1 MKRILFIILGIILC
15 HAAQAQYKD
24 IQRLPQPLRDSIL
37 IDVANK
43 AIDKYSIGYLQP
55 GREPIIEDIGVVSKD
70 MLANRKDRR
79 GLDWPQ
85 YYGVYFY
92 AVYYKTTEE
101 EKFYYSSPKD
111 YLVKVFIRA
120 DNCRPVNI
128 RYWDESS
135 SRSGLDEDEE
145 MARLVPEQKKKKYTS
160 VAEKEEK
167 RANLGKTIYHGP
179 TTPEEIREANRQ
191 DSLKRDSFRM
201 EHQRRYWEKRR
212 ADSLRMPDEERF
224 PIYYGLAQV
233 NMNLRDFDRCDY
245 YFDLAGKYFAQM
257 KPYEKH
263 IYLNNRGNSYYYRQ
277 DYPKALDY
285 FRRLLV
291 FVNQY
296 PDMKFERNM
305 TMVNLGEVFL
315 LMNQTDSATYYLNQ
329 CYAYFK
335 EMENT
340 SALYYI
346 DTQLIELALKRG
358 DLPLARKRLQEAVK
372 PDVIDPNMLHI
383 RNRYLQHYFEESGN
397 FRQAYYYLKENNR
410 IDDSTRNERIRMRV
424 ASIALRYQ
432 RDSTLMKKEMFIQQ
446 KENEVLRLNQWLYGG
461 SLVVVLAG
469 MCGFF
474 IFLHRKKKRAKV
486 ESNLRTAITSLR
498 LANIRNRISPHF
510 IFNVLNREVK
520 ANRVAESDTN
530 LNGLIKLIRR
540 NLELADSL
548 SVTLRDELDFVQT
561 YVELESKTLQPDFV
575 YTVEVDPQINQTNV
589 KIPAMLLQIPI
600 ENAIKHGLRTK
611 VGPKRL
617 SIHICQHTDEIEIFI
632 RDNGGGYRI
641 GSGASGTGT
650 GMKVITRTLQLLNA
664 YNRRPIVMHINNV
677 EMASHETGC
686 EVYFRLPVDY
696 SFELKKQKKPFYGT
710 DI

>member
-1 MKRILFIILGIILC
+1 MQLIFAMYTFFTYICLGKTRKDMNREIVIVLIISCLWGGLAGSCVRKKKVENVDCYAPLF
-15 HAAQAQYKD
+15 AQWEDTLSDNPVFVCEKV
-24 IQRLPQPLRDSIL
+24 DSIL
-37 IDVANK
+37 PLLKDSITYYQMLTLKAKAKMFISETDSVECLLRLATDFCKKTNVSSKRHWILSAEVANMK
-43 AIDKYSIGYLQP
+43 GNLYARMTVFDSARMAFRRAYDFCERVDEPYKLLNVSLNLADAYSGE
-55 GREPIIEDIGVVSKD
+55 GRYDWSSYWYRRA
-70 MLANRKDRR
+70 LA
-79 GLDWPQ
+79 L
-85 YYGVYFY
+85 
-92 AVYYKTTEE
+92 
-101 EKFYYSSPKD
+101 
-111 YLVKVFIRA
+111 
-120 DNCRPVNI
+120 
-128 RYWDESS
+128 
-135 SRSGLDEDEE
+135 
-145 MARLVPEQKKKKYTS
+145 
-160 VAEKEEK
+160 
-167 RANLGKTIYHGP
+167 
-179 TTPEEIREANRQ
+179 
-191 DSLKRDSFRM
+191 
-201 EHQRRYWEKRR
+201 